1 MILSS
6 DGTILERVVDADLN
20 DGACVVPPG
29 VVEICEGAFEDCNRL
44 TNITLPAGLTSIGR
58 YAFSKCSHL
67 AHITLPE
74 SLVSIGPWAF
84 FGCSGLTSITLPEG
98 VKSIMNFTFSGC
110 SALTDVTLP
119 MGLDYIGQEAFRRCH
134 NLTSITL
141 PEGPINIEIG
151 AFSYCS
157 HLSHITL
164 PEGVEKI
171 EQSAFENCSALNT
184 IMVNTSSSE
193 EIIRIQNM
201 LPVALRDNVI
211 ANPVYD
217 DVMICQQQA
226 YQNVTSSPMLSHL
239 RYASAGFLVKHLP
252 FDVLTSVARFESD
265 VSQNHFT
272 QAMQKLELPTTQEA
286 LVEYKAQVHD
296 VVRASNA
303 RIKAQDE
310 PRFPYI
316 AKLQRYIAKLEEQR
330 ERKNTR
336 DANFF
341 KHNPETARD
350 VIEKINVSSKLV
362 EWLKGDDSLTFSQQ
376 ESMLLHHGVL
386 GQIFSDLSA
395 SIDLPDL
402 PLALELPSAS
412 EVSGPGY

>member
-1 MILSS
+1 MKLSS

-20 DGACVVPPG
+20 DGACVVPAG
-29 VVEICEGAFEDCNRL
+29 VVEICEGAFEGCNRL

-58 YAFSKCSHL
+58 YAFFECSNL
-67 AHITLPE
+67 THITLPE
-74 SLVSIGPWAF
+74 SLVYIGPWAF

-119 MGLDYIGQEAFRRCH
+119 KGLGYIGQEAFRRCH

-141 PEGPINIEIG
+141 PEGPIKMEIG

-164 PEGVEKI
+164 PEGVIKI

-201 LPVALRDNVI
+201 LPAELRNNVI

-226 YQNVTSSPMLSHL
+226 YP
-239 RYASAGFLVKHLP
+239 
-252 FDVLTSVARFESD
+252 
-265 VSQNHFT
+265 
-272 QAMQKLELPTTQEA
+272 LELPTTQEA
-286 LVEYKAQVHD
+286 LVEYKAQ
-296 VVRASNA
+296 
-303 RIKAQDE
+303 DE
-310 PRFPYI
+310 LRFLYI

-341 KHNPETARD
+341 KNNPETARD

-376 ESMLLHHGVL
+376 ESMLLHHGVV